1 MSPETPP
8 DPHAHTGS
16 GAPYGAPRSQVQPG
30 GQKAPAWVA
39 EASASRQA
47 ASSRAPRWKMPA
59 MKISAMKMPA
69 MLLGAAAVVAALV
82 IAPLLWLGGSDA
94 DAQSSIEQPV
104 ATATAP
110 ASAAALP
117 APFEVAQ
124 APQSAWRL
132 RCADTN
138 DASTCNANQ
147 ELFLNREVEGERRNV
162 GRLLNL
168 TVLYLDAQGERLPF
182 MSLQMPLGLD
192 LRPGAVMQVDDGQE
206 ITLEFLRCTNDGC
219 DASVRLTPD
228 LLGAMRA
235 GNVLRVGFRPWGG
248 EQVTAVEASLI
259 GFTAAFL
266 QLR

>member
-1 MSPETPP
+1 MSTDFPKAEFPQT
-8 DPHAHTGS
+8 
-16 GAPYGAPRSQVQPG
+16 RSRTNG
-30 GQKAPAWVA
+30 KPAWVA
-39 EASASRQA
+39 DEAKHR
-47 ASSRAPRWKMPA
+47 RAPSRERSSWK
-59 MKISAMKMPA
+59 
-69 MLLGAAAVVAALV
+69 
-82 IAPLLWLGGSDA
+82 APLLIGGIGLAALILVAAPLVWFGGGEA
-94 DAQSSIEQPV
+94 DAQSQLTYGVSTSV
-104 ATATAP
+104 ADE
-110 ASAAALP
+110 SSLP
-117 APFEVAQ
+117 APVEVAQ
-124 APQSAWRL
+124 ASTPAQNAQPAWRL
-132 RCADTN
+132 RCTDTN

-147 ELFLNREVEGERRNV
+147 ELFLNRNVDGEQRNV
-162 GRLLNL
+162 GRLLNI

-206 ITLEFLRCTNDGC
+206 MALEFLRCTNDGC

-235 GNVLRVGFRPWGG
+235 GNTLRVGFRPWGS

>member
-1 MSPETPP
+1 MTPENPS
-8 DPHAHTGS
+8 DLNA
-16 GAPYGAPRSQVQPG
+16 QPG
-30 GQKAPAWVA
+30 LSASPRPMQGDATKTPAWVVERSA
-39 EASASRQA
+39 IRRETPASR
-47 ASSRAPRWKMPA
+47 PRWM
-59 MKISAMKMPA
+59 MPA
-69 MLLGAAAVVAALV
+69 MLAGGSAMMAAL
-82 IAPLLWLGGSDA
+82 ILTPLLLLGGGDA
-94 DAQSSIEQPV
+94 DAQSSLDRSSGRQPV

-110 ASAAALP
+110 ADPLP
-117 APFEVAQ
+117 APFEVAQAQ

-138 DASTCNANQ
+138 DAATCNANQ
-147 ELFLNREVEGERRNV
+147 ELFLNREVDGQQQNV

-206 ITLEFLRCTNDGC
+206 VTLEFLRCTNDGC

-235 GNVLRVGFRPWGG
+235 GSVLRVGFRPWGS